1 MALAQVS
8 YTYNTNVTSA
18 WPRFVL
24 DPTVNRN
31 SHADYLHLS
40 ACASFVSVVGE
51 NEQRSNM
58 AVMEVHLP
66 SGFVVDRDTLPT
78 LESSERIKKVETQ
91 NRNTKVVIYF
101 DYLDRRE
108 VCPTLHA
115 YKTVKVTKHRPVAV
129 VMYDYYDSGRIEKLN
144 KYH

>member
-1 MALAQVS
+1 
-8 YTYNTNVTSA
+8 
-18 WPRFVL
+18 
-24 DPTVNRN
+24 
-31 SHADYLHLS
+31 
-40 ACASFVSVVGE
+40 
-51 NEQRSNM
+51 M
-58 AVMEVHLP
+58 AVMEVQLP

-108 VCPTLHA
+108 VCPTLHG

-129 VMYDYYDSGRIEKLN
+129 VMYDYYDSGKIEKLN
-144 KYH
+144 LILIIYLTFLS

>member
-1 MALAQVS
+1 
-8 YTYNTNVTSA
+8 
-18 WPRFVL
+18 
-24 DPTVNRN
+24 
-31 SHADYLHLS
+31 
-40 ACASFVSVVGE
+40 
-51 NEQRSNM
+51 M
-58 AVMEVHLP
+58 AVMEVQLP

-129 VMYDYYDSGRIEKLN
+129 VMYDYYDSGKIEKLN
-144 KYH
+144 LILIIYLTIFS